1 MYKCISMRDK
11 RMAWRMNSAYIS
23 LYVLAIRQK
32 SIDSLQCAGS
42 KTWECIE
49 YITKKEKYIYISA
62 VYYWYNLKFELSKKE
77 KEKKYP

>member
-1 MYKCISMRDK
+1 MYECISMTRDK
-11 RMAWRMNSAYIS
+11 RMAWKMNSAYIS

-49 YITKKEKYIYISA
+49 YITKKEKNIYIYSI
-62 VYYWYNLKFELSKKE
+62 LLI
-77 KEKKYP
+77 